1 MQTILLGVQVIVALA
16 LIIAVLF
23 QRSDAD
29 GFGMGSG
36 SAGGMGMLS
45 GRAQA
50 NFFTRLTAIL
60 AAIFMIN
67 SLALTILVAQTG
79 KNSLVDQITPATTE
93 AAPADKATVPM
104 DNKNNIDNKPASDKK
119 DANSKPAPAAKAA
132 DVKPASKSVPKAQ

>member
-1 MQTILLGVQVIVALA
+1 MQTILLAVQVIVAIA
-16 LIIAVLF
+16 LIVTVLF

-50 NFFTRLTAIL
+50 NFFTRLTGIL

-67 SLALTILVAQTG
+67 SLLLTILVAQDG
-79 KNSLVDQITPATTE
+79 KNTLVDKIS
-93 AAPADKATVPM
+93 AAPVEGAPVNKALPADGKNLATG
-104 DNKNNIDNKPASDKK
+104 
-119 DANSKPAPAAKAA
+119 APKA
-132 DVKPASKSVPKAQ
+132 DVKKVDKPSDKPSDKPAEKSVPKAK